1 MTDTTP
7 LDWDSPPKDWHP
19 PMRTLPDKAWKEHPQ
34 RERLAKL
41 IRLRDD
47 DGDPLWTPCWVD
59 DEQLSTDDEPWVAVM
74 LRPVDPRMGQ
84 SVLIGRWP
92 LKVFEPLPAP

>member
-1 MTDTTP
+1 M
-7 LDWDSPPKDWHP
+7 
-19 PMRTLPDKAWKEHPQ
+19 
-34 RERLAKL
+34 
-41 IRLRDD
+41 
-47 DGDPLWTPCWVD
+47 D